1 MEKRYPSCILASCC
15 IPWDADYSIMEPL
28 FREEIRGVVKETP
41 HVYIL
46 GTAGEGYALSD
57 SQFNR
62 VVKIFNEEMRA
73 AGAEPM
79 VGLISLASS
88 TLTER
93 LERCLALDIKHFQ
106 ISLPSWGALSVKEM
120 QTFFKMTCGAY
131 PEAGF
136 LHYNLERARRLIQPE
151 EYQQL
156 EEQYPNLIA
165 TKITTDSIRY
175 IGQLMDK
182 STHLQHFF
190 TDMGYLYAA
199 MVGECGLLISM
210 ACCNWETAHEY
221 VDAVISRDFEKAIR
235 LQHSLVQFNG
245 DFRKIIAQYGQ
256 GAHIDGAYDKLYIKM
271 QLPDFPLRLAPPY
284 SDAGDGAFIALLE
297 VLKQKYPQW
306 YPNQLRQL

>member
-15 IPWDADYSIMEPL
+15 IPWDENYAIMEPL

-57 SQFNR
+57 SQFDR

-79 VGLISLASS
+79 VGLISLATS

-93 LERCLALDIKHFQ
+93 LEKCLALGIKHFQ
-106 ISLPSWGALSVKEM
+106 ISLPSWGALSDKEL

-136 LHYNLERARRLIQPE
+136 LHYNLERARRLVQPE

-156 EEQYPNLIA
+156 EELYPNLIA

-182 STHLQHFF
+182 STRLQHFF

-210 ACCNWETAHEY
+210 ATCNWDTAREY
-221 VDAVISRDFEKAIR
+221 VAAVTQRDLEKAIR
-235 LQHSLVQFNG
+235 LQHSLVRFNG
-245 DFRKIIAQYGQ
+245 DFKGILVKYGQ
-256 GAHIDGAYDKLYIKM
+256 GAHMDGAYDKMCVKM

-284 SDAGDGAFIALLE
+284 SDAGDGAFVELLE
-297 VLKQKYPQW
+297 VLKHKYPQW
-306 YPNQLRQL
+306 YPSQLR